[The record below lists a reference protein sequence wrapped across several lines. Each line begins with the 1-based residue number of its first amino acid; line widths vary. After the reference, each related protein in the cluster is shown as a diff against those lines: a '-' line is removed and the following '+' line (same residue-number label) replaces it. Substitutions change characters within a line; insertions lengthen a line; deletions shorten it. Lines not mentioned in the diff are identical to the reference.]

1 MADLRIVD
9 APVLLQESITDDVKM
24 PTGGLGNFSI
34 RLGDIVWHVVAK
46 EQLASKNYVDLSSKG
61 VKDSLDE
68 HIADKANPHNV
79 TKAQVGLG
87 SVDNTADV
95 DKPVS
100 NAVRSAIITATTDM
114 ATKAYVS
121 SKDGDLTTLTTSDKT
136 TLVKAINE
144 VNSNKDNKAT
154 TLSDYDIIDTYTKK
168 ETYNTIEI
176 DNALSLKANTSY
188 VDSKDGDLSTLTTS
202 DKTTLVKAIN
212 EVNNNT
218 KDTLT
223 LLRSKKLIDTR
234 LYGVVANTDADQTSA
249 IHDAFADNPTSSS
262 FYIPSGT
269 INANII
275 YPRDTINLIGDSLT
289 NTILEPFDKTKPVIS
304 FNKFLFPSVTQ
315 MTVQA
320 GQDYTS
326 EQLIDARDSRYITM
340 QEVVCKKT
348 IKDGEAHNYQTILI
362 DNRCVNE
369 TWTGYNVFK
378 TVRCVLGAYGYLADT
393 DKLNSVINMTNC
405 VFAYCGYFG
414 IKTNT
419 ECSSFLSLEVAENGK
434 LCPTGTYD
442 ETRYGGMYL
451 EGHNSVVLGA
461 WHEYNKSS
469 TENFSDNNIYVT
481 ANSSNI
487 VHNFGR
493 NTRNL
498 RGVRVLTQSQGQL
511 INVSVADKAID
522 DGTGRA
528 RPQQLIKNG
537 NFKHV
542 DNSGN
547 PKGWLNGYNATVTQ
561 ETNDLPLGYATGIK
575 VISKVPSVNVMQQII
590 FDSANVSGGIIKD
603 ISKWAGR
610 EITVSFWLKKIGT
623 DSMSVRAGIVTL
635 SDNFL
640 GDGAAVY
647 GTTVGKWEKFVCS
660 YKVVGNEER
669 LTVGIRFG
677 GVGEG
682 FITTGFSLADDCRV
696 LDSQPKPITEDG
708 GDVFGALTVN
718 GTHVATRPTIVS
730 SDDLLAVTGAI
741 NTTDKYAGKMV
752 FNTSDL
758 KVYYAT
764 GQSPTSRWQAMDSL
778 TVINPV

>member
-1 MADLRIVD
+1 MAETVSQKILQFMQD
-9 APVLLQESITDDVKM
+9 ADTVENVVNGAPNQQFKS
-24 PTGGLGNFSI
+24 
-34 RLGDIVWHVVAK
+34 RLGRFLYALSTINHRVDVATTQANQK
-46 EQLASKNYVDLSSKG
+46 LT
-61 VKDSLDE
+61 SLD
-68 HIADKANPHNV
+68 D
-79 TKAQVGLG
+79 
-87 SVDNTADV
+87 
-95 DKPVS
+95 
-100 NAVRSAIITATTDM
+100 
-114 ATKAYVS
+114 
-121 SKDGDLTTLTTSDKT
+121 
-136 TLVKAINE
+136 AINAAAAAAAGANGWTDILIE
-144 VNSNKDNKAT
+144 TEHGGNQR
-154 TLSDYDIIDTYTKK
+154 TL
-168 ETYNTIEI
+168 N
-176 DNALSLKANTSY
+176 
-188 VDSKDGDLSTLTTS
+188 
-202 DKTTLVKAIN
+202 
-212 EVNNNT
+212 
-218 KDTLT
+218 T

-234 LYGVVANTDADQTSA
+234 LYGVVANTDADQTA
-249 IHDAFADNPTSSS
+249 NIHAAFADNPTTSN
-262 FYIPSGT
+262 FYIPSG
-269 INANII
+269 IIKANLV
-275 YPRDTINLIGDSLT
+275 YPRDTINLIGDSLN
-289 NTILEPFDKTKPVIS
+289 NTTLEPFDKTKPVIS
-304 FNKFLFPSVTQ
+304 FNKFLFPSIHQ

-340 QEVVCKKT
+340 REVVCKKT
-348 IKDGEAHNYQTILI
+348 IKDGETHNYQTILI

-414 IKTNT
+414 IKTNA
-419 ECSSFLSLEVAENGK
+419 ECSSFLSLEIAENGK
-434 LCPTGTYD
+434 LCPSGIYD
-442 ETRYGGMYL
+442 ETKYGGMYL
-451 EGHNSVVLGA
+451 EGHNSIVLGA
-461 WHEYNKSS
+461 WHEYNKSA
-469 TENFSDNNIYVT
+469 TENYSDNNIYIT

-493 NTRNL
+493 NTRNQ

-511 INVSVADKAID
+511 IDVSVADRAVD

-537 NFKHV
+537 NFKYV
-542 DNSGN
+542 DATGN

-561 ETNDLPLGYATGIK
+561 ETSDLPLGYATGIK

-590 FDSANVSGGIIKD
+590 FDSANISGSIIKD
-603 ISKWAGR
+603 ISKWVGR

-660 YKVVGNEER
+660 YKVVGNETR

-696 LDSQPKPITEDG
+696 LDSQSKPITEDG
-708 GDVFGALTVN
+708 GDVFGALVIN
-718 GTHVATRPTIVS
+718 GTQVATRPVVVTT
-730 SDDLLAVTGAI
+730 DDLSAATGAI

-764 GQSPTSRWQAMDSL
+764 GSSPTSRWQAMDSL